1 MNKAADKSY
10 ADRVKEDVTVL
21 RQLHEYGISSET
33 SGYSEL
39 KHRMDTYIKT
49 GDPWMGKVPM
59 PDIKKTAHL
68 LLPRRA
74 RDAIQLSL
82 KHM

>member
-1 MNKAADKSY
+1 MADSKSY
-10 ADRVKEDVTVL
+10 ADRVKEVVNVL
-21 RQLHEYGISSET
+21 RQLHEYGVTGET
-33 SGYSEL
+33 SGYADL
-39 KHRMDTYIKT
+39 KARMDSYIKT
-49 GDPWMGKVPM
+49 GDPWVGKIPM